1 MQETIRP
8 KKFAHVVYRTRRYAE
23 MLKWYQAV
31 FGATI
36 QHQNPALAF
45 LTYDDEHH
53 RVALLNLDVVQPGG
67 EPSGVPRCSPGVDH
81 VAYTYRSLR
90 DLLENYD
97 RLKQLGVQPY
107 WCIHHGI
114 SVSLYY
120 ADPDGNQMEF
130 QVDSFSSNEAANAF
144 MAGPDFGVNPIGVEY
159 DPDAMLARLRAGEP
173 EAALLPRTVHL
184 PVSELRGSMVG

>member
-1 MQETIRP
+1 MPEIIRP
-8 KKFAHVVYRTRRYAE
+8 KKFAHIVYRTRRFAE
-23 MLKWYQAV
+23 MLQWYQTA

-45 LTYDDEHH
+45 LTYDEEHH
-53 RVALLNLDVVQPGG
+53 RVALLNLELVQPDG
-67 EPSGVPRCSPGVDH
+67 EPAGVPRRTPGVDH
-81 VAYTYRSLR
+81 VAYTYACLR

-97 RLKQLGVQPY
+97 RLKQLGIRPY

-114 SVSLYY
+114 TVSMYY

-130 QVDSFSSNEAANAF
+130 QVDSFSSNDDANAF
-144 MAGPDFGVNPIGVEY
+144 MGGPHFAENPIGVVY

-173 EAALLPRTVHL
+173 EESMLARTVHQ
-184 PVSELRGSMVG
+184 PVAELRGSIVE